1 VVQQSW
7 ILSMGRAVVALGA
20 VLGAVSAASGDTART
35 EGPAPALAQAI
46 ALLERAEV
54 TYEPAELQQA
64 IDAFDRLARQDG
76 KNPQYPYYLGRA
88 YFPLINVHDYQG
100 NTAMAEKAGEQGL
113 KFVRTAIRLDETGNP
128 DAYRLLG
135 DYYGRLSVF
144 RGALGRLRY
153 GAASMKNHNK
163 AQEMDPRNVLT
174 VIGVG
179 TDRMFAPSAFGGD
192 MNQAVALFA
201 KAVEMAPSSP
211 LGHVWL
217 GRAYAKL
224 KKHDLARQHFEK
236 ALALEPR
243 SAFARN
249 EYERAYR
256 EMAAH

>member
-1 VVQQSW
+1 MQQNRM
-7 ILSMGRAVVALGA
+7 LSLGRAVAILGA
-20 VLGAVSAASGDTART
+20 ILGAVSATRGDDART
-35 EGPAPALAQAI
+35 AAAAPALAQAI

-64 IDAFDRLARQDG
+64 VDAFGRLAQQDG
-76 KNPQYPYYLGRA
+76 KNPHYPYYLGRA

-100 NTAMAEKAGEQGL
+100 KTAMAEKVGEQGL
-113 KFVRTAIRLDETGNP
+113 EFVRTAIRLDETGNP

-135 DYYGRLSVF
+135 DYYGRLSVY

-153 GAASMKNHNK
+153 GARSMKYHNK
-163 AQEMDPRNVLT
+163 AREMDPRNVLT

-192 MNQAVALFA
+192 VNEAVALFT

-217 GRAYAKL
+217 GRAYVKL

-236 ALALEPR
+236 ALAVEPR

-249 EYERAYR
+249 EYERAHR